1 MCDLDLFTFIKACFM
16 AQNVICLGT
25 MLTKSLVGCI
35 FHVFLALLEF
45 CLAALSIAN
54 GGYSHLS
61 LGFSYACLLL
71 QVFWKGCYA
80 ILISYRL
87 NH

>member
-25 MLTKSLVGCI
+25 MLTKSLVGGI
-35 FHVFLALLEF
+35 FHAFHALLEF

-61 LGFSYACLLL
+61 LRFSYACLLL
-71 QVFWKGCYA
+71 QVFWKDCYA
-80 ILISYRL
+80 NLINYCL